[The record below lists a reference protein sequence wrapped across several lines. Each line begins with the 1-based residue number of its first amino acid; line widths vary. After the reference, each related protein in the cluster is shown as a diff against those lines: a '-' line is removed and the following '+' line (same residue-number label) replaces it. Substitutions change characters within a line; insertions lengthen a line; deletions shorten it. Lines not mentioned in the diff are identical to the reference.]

1 MSSKSSAWQ
10 HASAV
15 PQYQSQFA
23 PQEGLDNNWVFFP
36 EPHFV
41 NIDDEED
48 GDQEQPTSGRRDSVG
63 SVGSEGAGRPGM
75 QQRQD
80 SWVGGW
86 WGKIFKSKL

>member
-10 HASAV
+10 HASAA
-15 PQYQSQFA
+15 PQYQPEFA

-41 NIDDEED
+41 HIEDEED
-48 GDQEQPTSGRRDSVG
+48 DDQEKQTSGRRDSVG
-63 SVGSEGAGRPGM
+63 SVDSEGQGRPGM

>member
-1 MSSKSSAWQ
+1 M
-10 HASAV
+10 
-15 PQYQSQFA
+15 
-23 PQEGLDNNWVFFP
+23 
-36 EPHFV
+36 
-41 NIDDEED
+41 NIDEEEED
-48 GDQEQPTSGRRDSVG
+48 EDQQQQSTGRRDSVG